1 MRVSKAQYLEHV
13 AGMSTQGRVEHDK
26 ARCNICIGRI
36 KTKRAAM
43 AMRERRAMIADM
55 CGTSY
60 AAAKRDMGL

>member
-1 MRVSKAQYLEHV
+1 MRVSKAQFHEHV
-13 AGMSTQGRVEHDK
+13 VAMGWEERAMHDR
-26 ARCNICIGRI
+26 AHCDICIGRI
-36 KTKRAAM
+36 KTKRDAM